1 MGDAVEIV
9 LIHMIFSGRSFLS
22 DQEQTFSQLQRKPW
36 PSLKILR
43 KNLKNMK
50 YATLS
55 LCIEF
60 KYHFD
65 FPYIIYLVTLSVHLE
80 KLENHFPLYEKN
92 VFVYLF
98 VVFFVN
104 DYTLDHTFH
113 FKVNVL
119 QACILKEDTKARYST
134 TRDLTLLG
142 F

>member
-80 KLENHFPLYEKN
+80 KLENHFPLYGKKC
-92 VFVYLF
+92 VCLLVCCLF
-98 VVFFVN
+98 
-104 DYTLDHTFH
+104 L
-113 FKVNVL
+113 
-119 QACILKEDTKARYST
+119 
-134 TRDLTLLG
+134 
-142 F
+142 